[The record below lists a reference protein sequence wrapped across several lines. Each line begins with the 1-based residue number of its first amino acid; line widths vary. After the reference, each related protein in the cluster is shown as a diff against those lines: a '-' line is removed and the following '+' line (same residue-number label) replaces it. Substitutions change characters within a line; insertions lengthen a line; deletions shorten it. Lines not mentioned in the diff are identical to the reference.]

1 MFQPGINGAQRA
13 VAAAVMLGA
22 LLAGCS
28 DIYFDRRESIAL
40 GAGDGVAANQVEQM
54 VDPWPPYSNN
64 KNLTFNGE
72 RMQRAVE
79 CYRIDKVTP
88 PVDLDPSTDAAL
100 PAPTG
105 LCSGRMAAGRAQ
117 AAAGTA
123 LGGAA
128 AATSTYKCRSPCE
141 WETCAP
147 VDLQLQRRRRG
158 WSS

>member
-1 MFQPGINGAQRA
+1 MSRPGINGAQRG

-22 LLAGCS
+22 LVAGCS

-40 GAGDGVAANQVEQM
+40 GAGDAVAANQVEQM

-79 CYRIDKVTP
+79 CYRIDKVTQ
-88 PVDLDPSTDAAL
+88 PVDLDPSSDAAL

-105 LCSGRMAAGRAQ
+105 MCAGKMEQGSAQ

-123 LGGAA
+123 IGGA
-128 AATSTYKCRSPCE
+128 AATSTYK
-141 WETCAP
+141 
-147 VDLQLQRRRRG
+147 
-158 WSS
+158 

>member
-1 MFQPGINGAQRA
+1 MSQPGIKGTRRA

-28 DIYFDRRESIAL
+28 SDIYFDRRDSIAL
-40 GAGDGVAANQVEQM
+40 GAGDAVAANQVEQM
-54 VDPWPPYSNN
+54 VDPWPPNSSNR
-64 KNLTFNGE
+64 NLTFNGE

-79 CYRIDKVTP
+79 CYRIDKVTQ

-100 PAPTG
+100 PRSSG
-105 LCSGRMAAGRAQ
+105 LCSGQMQQGSAQ

-128 AATSTYKCRSPCE
+128 AATSAYK
-141 WETCAP
+141 
-147 VDLQLQRRRRG
+147 
-158 WSS
+158 

>member
-1 MFQPGINGAQRA
+1 MQRFNNVTRTFALAGLFAVLGGCSEYLDRRDTIAKSGGNA
-13 VAAAVMLGA
+13 VATNIVT
-22 LLAGCS
+22 
-28 DIYFDRRESIAL
+28 
-40 GAGDGVAANQVEQM
+40 QM

-79 CYRIDKVTP
+79 CYRIDKVTQ

-100 PAPTG
+100 PRSSG
-105 LCSGRMAAGRAQ
+105 LCSGQMQQGSAQ

-128 AATSTYKCRSPCE
+128 AATSAYK
-141 WETCAP
+141 
-147 VDLQLQRRRRG
+147 
-158 WSS
+158 

>member
-1 MFQPGINGAQRA
+1 MSRPGINGTRRT
-13 VAAAVMLGA
+13 VAATVMLGA

-28 DIYFDRRESIAL
+28 SDIYFDRRETVAL
-40 GAGDGVAANQVEQM
+40 GAGDAVAANQVEQM
-54 VDPWPPYSNN
+54 VDPWPPYSSN

-79 CYRIDKVTP
+79 CYRIDKVTQ

-105 LCSGRMAAGRAQ
+105 LCSGKMEQGSAQ

-123 LGGAA
+123 IGGGAA
-128 AATSTYKCRSPCE
+128 TTAYK
-141 WETCAP
+141 
-147 VDLQLQRRRRG
+147 
-158 WSS
+158 